1 MRNLVKYRPY
11 TLSLFDDIDRIFHSF
26 LDEDNGVN
34 TNLPRVDVRDEEDSY
49 VLEAELPGT
58 TENDIDVKVEND
70 LLQISTKKEE
80 EKEEKEEGYLMRERR
95 SASYHRS
102 FMLPKDTDRE
112 KIEANFKNGLLTLTI
127 PKTEVA
133 KPRQI
138 EVKNA

>member
-11 TLSLFDDIDRIFHSF
+11 TLSLFDDMDRIFHSF
-26 LDEDNGVN
+26 LDEDTGLN
-34 TNLPRVDVRDEEDSY
+34 TNLPRVDVRDEENSY

-58 TENDIDVKVEND
+58 TEKDIDVKVEND

-80 EKEEKEEGYLMRERR
+80 EKEEKNKGYLMRERR

-102 FMLPKDTDRE
+102 FVLPKDTDRE

>member
-1 MRNLVKYRPY
+1 MENLVKYRPY
-11 TLSLFDDIDRIFHSF
+11 ALSLFDDMDRIFSSF
-26 LDEDNGVN
+26 FDEDTGLN
-34 TNLPRVDVRDEEDSY
+34 TNLPRVDVRDEENSY

-58 TENDIDVKVEND
+58 TEKDIDVKVEND
-70 LLQISTKKEE
+70 LLQISTKNEE
-80 EKEEKEEGYLMRERR
+80 EKEEKKKGYLMRERR

-102 FMLPKDTDRE
+102 FVLPKDTDRD
-112 KIEANFKNGLLTLTI
+112 KIEANFKDGLLTLTI

>member
-34 TNLPRVDVRDEEDSY
+34 TNLPRVDVRDEKNSY

-58 TENDIDVKVEND
+58 TEKDIDVKVEND

-80 EKEEKEEGYLMRERR
+80 EKEEKEEGYLMQERR

>member
-1 MRNLVKYRPY
+1 M
-11 TLSLFDDIDRIFHSF
+11 DRIFHSF
-26 LDEDNGVN
+26 FDEDTGLN
-34 TNLPRVDVRDEEDSY
+34 TNLPRVDVREEENSY

-58 TENDIDVKVEND
+58 TEKDIDVKVEND
-70 LLQISTKKEE
+70 LLQISTEKEE
-80 EKEEKEEGYLMRERR
+80 EKEEKNKGYLMREIR

-102 FMLPKDTDRE
+102 FVLPKDTDRE

-127 PKTEVA
+127 PKTEVV